1 MSLAETM
8 IATLLKTIDVEK
20 IAKSP
25 QVQDALA
32 NLKEIRDDFRIMRD
46 RLEYLE
52 KRLIDQTAERPES
65 GVSANAEKEKTNG

>member
-20 IAKSP
+20 LAKSP

-46 RLEYLE
+46 RLECLE

-65 GVSANAEKEKTNG
+65 GVSANAEKEETNG

>member
-1 MSLAETM
+1 MTIAETM
-8 IATLLKTIDVEK
+8 LSTLLKTIDIDK
-20 IAKSP
+20 IIKAP

-52 KRLIDQTAERPES
+52 KRVILH
-65 GVSANAEKEKTNG
+65 EKGNSNGE